1 MRKLKRT
8 KSKLKL
14 IKNRKVKDIN
24 SLDNKNLQQKKL
36 KASVRRLKALELRKE
51 GKSYQEIA
59 NVLNSSFA
67 QVYTDIGTVL
77 RKEIEKRTKTQL
89 NQVVQ
94 LEIERLDALFE
105 KAWKEIKNGNV
116 VAIDKALKIMER
128 RAKYLGLDAP
138 AKSMVGEDPEKPF
151 RGDKNKLKA
160 VLMTMIRNKQK
171 QSENKEGKE
180 LSNDESVSSAASN
193 TNS

>member
-8 KSKLKL
+8 KSKLRL
-14 IKNRKVKDIN
+14 IKTKKVKDIN
-24 SLDNKNLQQKKL
+24 SLYNKNLQQKKL

-59 NVLNSSFA
+59 TILNTSFA
-67 QVYTDIGTVL
+67 QVYTDIGVVL

-105 KAWKEIKNGNV
+105 KAWKEIKTGNI

-128 RAKYLGLDAP
+128 RSKYLGLDAP
-138 AKSMVGEDPEKPF
+138 AKSVFGEDPEKPF
-151 RGDKNKLKA
+151 RGDKSKLKTL
-160 VLMTMIRNKQK
+160 LMTMIRNKQK
-171 QSENKEGKE
+171 QAENKEGK
-180 LSNDESVSSAASN
+180 ASK
-193 TNS
+193 

>member
-8 KSKLKL
+8 KPKL
-14 IKNRKVKDIN
+14 ILIKTKKVKDIN

-59 NVLNSSFA
+59 NILGSNFA
-67 QVYTDIGTVL
+67 QVYTDIGIVL
-77 RKEIEKRTKTQL
+77 KKEIEKRTKTQL
-89 NQVVQ
+89 GQVVQ
-94 LEIERLDALFE
+94 LELERLDALFE
-105 KAWKEIKNGNV
+105 KAWEQIKANNV

-138 AKSMVGEDPEKPF
+138 AKSVVGEDPEKPF
-151 RGDKNKLKA
+151 RGDKNKLKTT
-160 VLMTMIRNKQK
+160 LMTMIRNKQK
-171 QSENKEGKE
+171 QVENKEEKE
-180 LSNDESVSSAASN
+180 SQMENKNVV
-193 TNS
+193 NS